1 MAEKRRL
8 RVMGQKVNPI
18 GLRLGINKGWQSRW
32 FATRDYAKL
41 LKEDLIIRELIEKQ
55 LGNAGISKIEIERT
69 VEEVKI
75 DMHTSKPGMV
85 IGRRGATINDIR
97 KLIEDTTGNII
108 QLNIVEVKKP
118 ELVAKLVAE
127 SIAGQL
133 VGRVSFR
140 KAMKKAMTLSM
151 KAGAK
156 GVKVQCSGRL
166 GGAEMARTEWYREGR
181 VPLHT
186 LRADIDYGFI
196 EAKTTFGK
204 IGVKVWLY
212 LGDLIFKDNG
222 EETSITSEPEKKR
235 KERPGGRF
243 RKPGES
249 GRAAPDKRSGKD
261 VPEKNEAKVKVAE
274 DKKVEIIKD
283 KKVEIV
289 KDKKDEVIERMAEKR
304 ILEKAKEAKMKASK
318 KETEK
323 ADTKKDKDAA
333 GGSKDKE
340 DKKDQEEKA

>member
-1 MAEKRRL
+1 
-8 RVMGQKVNPI
+8 MGQKVNPI
-18 GLRLGINKGWQSRW
+18 GMRIGINKGWQSRW
-32 FATRDYAKL
+32 FATKNYAKL
-41 LKEDLIIRELIEKQ
+41 LKEDYIIRKIIEEQ
-55 LGNAGISKIEIERT
+55 LGNAGISKIEMERT
-69 VEEVKI
+69 ADEVKI

-133 VGRVSFR
+133 IGRVSFR

-166 GGAEMARTEWYREGR
+166 GGAEMARTEWYRGGR

-186 LRADIDYGFI
+186 LRADIDYGFT

-212 LGDLIFKDNG
+212 KGDVIFKDNDK
-222 EETSITSEPEKKR
+222 ETSILGEPEEKR
-235 KERPGGRF
+235 KEKPRRRF
-243 RKPGES
+243 RRPEES

-261 VPEKNEAKVKVAE
+261 VSEKKDAKVKVVE
-274 DKKVEIIKD
+274 DKKIEV
-283 KKVEIV
+283 V
-289 KDKKDEVIERMAEKR
+289 KDKKDIAGKSKAKEIIV
-304 ILEKAKEAKMKASK
+304 EKAKESKARIIK
-318 KETEK
+318 KEAEK
-323 ADTKKDKDAA
+323 ADINKDNDTKKDKTVSTE
-333 GGSKDKE
+333 SKSKE
-340 DKKDQEEKA
+340 DKKDQEEKV